1 MQFALVAQ
9 DFKDDGA
16 LDRRLA
22 CREAHLERVRVL
34 AAQGGFISGG
44 GVLDASGKMVG
55 SNAHFSFADRASFDA
70 WLEAEPYILQRVW
83 EKIEISEVRLF
94 NPAA

>member
-16 LDRRLA
+16 LQRRLA
-22 CREAHLERVRVL
+22 CREAHLERIRVL

-55 SNAHFSFADRASFDA
+55 SNAHFSFADRAAFDA
-70 WLEAEPYILQRVW
+70 WLETEPYILQRVW

>member
-16 LDRRLA
+16 LERRLA

-70 WLEAEPYILQRVW
+70 WLETEPYILQRVW
-83 EKIEISEVRLF
+83 EKIEISEVCLF

>member
-16 LDRRLA
+16 LERRLA

-44 GVLDASGKMVG
+44 GVLDANGKMVG
-55 SNAHFSFADRASFDA
+55 SSAHFSFADRAAFDA
-70 WLEAEPYILQRVW
+70 WLETEPYILQRVW

>member
-16 LDRRLA
+16 LQRRLA
-22 CREAHLERVRVL
+22 CREAHLERIRVL

-55 SNAHFSFADRASFDA
+55 SNAHFSFADRAAFDA
-70 WLEAEPYILQRVW
+70 WLETEPYILQRVW

-94 NPAA
+94 DPAA

>member
-16 LDRRLA
+16 LERRLA

-55 SNAHFSFADRASFDA
+55 SNAHFSFADRAAFDA
-70 WLEAEPYILQRVW
+70 WLETEPYILQRVW

>member
-16 LDRRLA
+16 LERRLA

-55 SNAHFSFADRASFDA
+55 SNAHFSFADRA
-70 WLEAEPYILQRVW
+70 
-83 EKIEISEVRLF
+83 
-94 NPAA
+94 